1 MMTSKSCCF
10 IQDKIVNI
18 YKDYKRLEVSR
29 AVLLQRIWKK
39 FVQNKGARETHVS
52 LVRSLFWHPLLQ
64 KRAKQVPFTFITVWM
79 LK

>member
-18 YKDYKRLEVSR
+18 YKHYKRLEVSR

-39 FVQNKGARETHVS
+39 FVRNKGAREGDT
-52 LVRSLFWHPLLQ
+52 PLP
-64 KRAKQVPFTFITVWM
+64 RALPFLEPFTS
-79 LK
+79 KAS